1 MTAPSLTDVALNA
14 GARIGRYFSLV
25 SLLPSLFLSAWTVVL
40 SAVGAWSGTPNPK
53 GLVGAL
59 TAISLSGYAWILL
72 ATVTFAL
79 FLHPLQ
85 LGMTRLLEGYWGS
98 SRVATVLLRLRI
110 MHYRKQRARLNARRS
125 RLDRQRE
132 RVLRKILI
140 RNYLAELATSP
151 DTAKDPLT
159 MDSSEFR
166 KELLKLLPHK
176 KAHAASG
183 AHAALDS
190 IPHQLER
197 YPASRRMMPT
207 RLGNA
212 LRSAEDRIGTQ
223 YGLDAI
229 RTAPHVALVA
239 PELHS
244 SYLQDTRQQMD
255 TSIRL
260 CVVALL
266 AALETAAALL
276 TDGWWLLAALAPHL
290 LAWTAYRAAVAA
302 AEQYMATVGTV
313 LDLNRFKLYENLHL
327 KLPVDVDEERENNV
341 KLMRLLAGDDEVNL
355 SYKHPAAGTPSA
367 GDTPPTP
374 PKTP

>member
-1 MTAPSLTDVALNA
+1 MTTPSLTDVALNA

-25 SLLPSLFLSAWTVVL
+25 SLLPALFLAAWSVVL
-40 SAVGAWSGTPNPK
+40 VASGAWSGEPDPK
-53 GLVGAL
+53 KLADAL
-59 TAISLSGYAWILL
+59 TTVSFSGYAWILL

-98 SRVATVLLRLRI
+98 SRVATVLLRVRI
-110 MHYRKQRARLNARRS
+110 THYRKKRARLNARRK

-132 RVLRKILI
+132 RVLRKILV
-140 RNYLAELATSP
+140 RNYRTGLATDP
-151 DTAKDPLT
+151 DTVKDPAT
-159 MDSSEFR
+159 MEDSEFR
-166 KELLKLLPHK
+166 KELLKLLPDK
-176 KAHAASG
+176 RAHAASG
-183 AHAALDS
+183 AHAALES

-229 RTAPHVALVA
+229 RAAPHIALVA
-239 PELHS
+239 PELHL

-266 AALETAAALL
+266 ATVESAAALL
-276 TDGWWLLAALAPHL
+276 TDRWWLLATIAPYL
-290 LAWTAYRAAVAA
+290 LAWIAYRAAVAA
-302 AEQYMATVGTV
+302 ADQYMATVGTV
-313 LDLNRFKLYENLHL
+313 LDLNRFRLYESLHVKLPWDTEEERDNNL
-327 KLPVDVDEERENNV
+327 KLMH
-341 KLMRLLAGDDEVNL
+341 LIAGSDVNL
-355 SYKHPAAGTPSA
+355 RYEHPGA
-367 GDTPPTP
+367 DTGSTAPTP
-374 PKTP
+374 PRTP